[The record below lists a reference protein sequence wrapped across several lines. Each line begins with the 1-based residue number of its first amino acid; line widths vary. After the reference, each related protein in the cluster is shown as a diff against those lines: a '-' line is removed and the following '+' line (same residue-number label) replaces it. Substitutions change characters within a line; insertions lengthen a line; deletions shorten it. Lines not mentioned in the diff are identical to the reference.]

1 MTDAEIDLSN
11 GTDKIPVAT
20 AVMAVP
26 VPYNNNN
33 NNTMGTN
40 DTTIPSNQQPPPAQ
54 EILRSS
60 LISSFSTSN
69 VMTNESLQSLHD
81 QGFPIGLAQEL
92 GNTKATYPL
101 RFWIIDNSGYVCV
114 DSDASVCYKIE

>member
-20 AVMAVP
+20 AITAVP
-26 VPYNNNN
+26 VPYNNH
-33 NNTMGTN
+33 NTMGTN
-40 DTTIPSNQQPPPAQ
+40 GMTIPSNQQPPPAQ
-54 EILRSS
+54 EILRAS

-69 VMTNESLQSLHD
+69 VMTNESLQTLHD
-81 QGFPIGLAQEL
+81 QGFPIGLAQEM

-101 RFWIIDNSGYVCV
+101 RFWIIDNSGYVCRYLQG
-114 DSDASVCYKIE
+114 DS